1 MKNNHISTMLLIE
14 KMSKTPNKNIIQILQ
29 QVIDGKL
36 LSFEEFISTGLF
48 MPRDSEFIK
57 PMTRL
62 KYNCK
67 NVVMYM
73 GGFSI
78 QVLESEDKGQAIYF
92 WEFFDNEESD
102 EMHTQIYSPNLKDI
116 EKAMWELQV
125 NKYFNI

>member
-1 MKNNHISTMLLIE
+1 MLLIE
-14 KMSKTPNKNIIQILQ
+14 KMSKTPNKNIIQMLQ
-29 QVIDGKL
+29 QIIDGKL
-36 LSFEEFISTGLF
+36 LSFDEFISTGLF
-48 MPRDSEFIK
+48 MPRNSELIK
-57 PMTRL
+57 PMQRL
-62 KYNCK
+62 KHNCK

-78 QVLESEDKGQAIYF
+78 QVLESEDNGQAIYF
-92 WEFFDNEESD
+92 WELFDNQESD

>member
-14 KMSKTPNKNIIQILQ
+14 KMSKTPNKNIVQMLQ
-29 QVIDGKL
+29 QIIDGKL
-36 LSFEEFISTGLF
+36 LSFDEFISTGLF
-48 MPRDSEFIK
+48 MPRNSELIK
-57 PMTRL
+57 PIPRL
-62 KYNCK
+62 KHNCK

-78 QVLESEDKGQAIYF
+78 QVLESEDNGQAIYF
-92 WEFFDNEESD
+92 WELFDNQESD